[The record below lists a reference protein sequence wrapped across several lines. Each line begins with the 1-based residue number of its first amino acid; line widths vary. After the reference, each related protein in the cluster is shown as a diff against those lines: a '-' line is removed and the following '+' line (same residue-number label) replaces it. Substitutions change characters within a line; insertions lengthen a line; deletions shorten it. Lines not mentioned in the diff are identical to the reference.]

1 MMINNLR
8 IALRYLLKNRT
19 FSIINLFGLT
29 IGFFCFI
36 IIALYLNDELSF
48 DMFHRDSKKI
58 YRVIQQ
64 KTETDGQTRVIAPIA
79 ARIGIEGAN
88 QLPGIKAATRV
99 SSLGRITLGND
110 PASRGYERLLT
121 TDENFF
127 TFFDFPL
134 IDGDPKTVLSQPATI
149 VISEKTAKKYFG
161 NESPMGKTLWSSLSR
176 NSQPVELVVSGVMK
190 DFPKNS
196 HLQFDIIFSEKTW
209 HGLFAWYSK
218 FMDTDWQSNSFI
230 TYVKLDE
237 HANAESIASGLTT
250 LVKENSPSDKEFN
263 SIFSLQPLSDIHL
276 YSEGIQ
282 GNELNTNAMKP
293 LYLYMFGA
301 VALLILVIACLNY
314 MNLSTAAA
322 FKRTREI
329 GTRKTLGAYKE
340 QLIAQFA
347 GEAIILSIASFIF
360 AIALTQS
367 MLPAINSFTEKQLAL
382 ASIPTEWIG
391 GIIATALIAGA
402 LSALYPAFI
411 IASVKASE
419 ALKREIKLAN
429 RALPVRKLLIVV
441 QFAISILMISSTLVI
456 YKQIQFVRNNDL
468 GFDLENLLVVDI
480 NSPSLR
486 NNFEN
491 VKNEFAS
498 IPEVQSI
505 STSTRVPG
513 EWKSFPITTVHP
525 DNSSLNI
532 ETIFVGIDNDFLTT
546 YKIKL
551 LEGRNFTSEK
561 SDSTKV
567 ILTKLAVEQLN
578 LKNPIGQ
585 TIDINSIRTSG
596 AVEEMEKPFRVQV
609 IGVVENFY
617 FESLRQKMMPLI
629 FGAPNTPIQRIDYY
643 TMRLKTSDWE
653 ETLKKLQAINLKLDA
668 DNPLE
673 YTFLSGRFEEFYRAD
688 VKRGQIFLAFASII
702 VLIACLGL
710 FALVS
715 FAIENR
721 TKEIG
726 IRKVLGASVTS
737 IVSMISK
744 EFLMLIIIAA
754 VIAIPVAYVVM
765 GNWLQEFAYHISLGA
780 EIFLV
785 SGMIALII
793 GFITISFRTVKAAV
807 ANPVKSLKTE

>member
-1 MMINNLR
+1 MMTNNLR
-8 IALRYLLKNRT
+8 IALRYLLKNKT

-48 DMFHRDSKKI
+48 DMFHRDSKNI

-64 KTETDGQTRVIAPIA
+64 KTETEGQTRVIAPIA

-99 SSLGRITLGND
+99 SALGRITLGND

-209 HGLFAWYSK
+209 PGLFAWYSK

-250 LVKENSPSDKEFN
+250 LVKKNSPSDKEFK

-282 GNELNTNAMKP
+282 GNELNTNGMKP

-347 GEAIILSIASFIF
+347 GEAVILSIASFIF

-391 GIIATALIAGA
+391 GIIATVLIAGA

-468 GFDLENLLVVDI
+468 GFDLENLLVIDI

-513 EWKSFPITTVHP
+513 EWKSFPITSVHP

-532 ETIFVGIDNDFLTT
+532 ETIFVGIDNDFLNT

-578 LKNPIGQ
+578 LKNPSGQ
-585 TIDINSIRTSG
+585 TIEINSIRTSG
-596 AVEEMEKPFRVQV
+596 SVEEMEKPFRVQV

-643 TMRLKTSDWE
+643 TMRLKTSDWD
-653 ETLKKLQAINLKLDA
+653 ETLKKLQAVNLKLDA

-744 EFLMLIIIAA
+744 EFLMLIIVAA

-765 GNWLQEFAYHISLGA
+765 GNWLQEFAYHISLGV
-780 EIFLV
+780 EIFLG